1 MATEVLRIG
10 WSCYCFYKELNALTK
25 EWETKVLIKQV
36 KQRGYCAN
44 FGKVNMQN
52 TKNYENG
59 NNWHIK
65 TIKIS

>member
-1 MATEVLRIG
+1 MATKVLVIG
-10 WSCYCFYKELNALTK
+10 WSCYCLYRELNALTK

-36 KQRGYCAN
+36 KQRGYCA
-44 FGKVNMQN
+44 KVNMQN